1 VVASVSS
8 HTETRAPR
16 SAGDLALVDRHVDG
30 PGEPA
35 RTRRTRARRV
45 VVVRA
50 LVLADTLGLLSAYL
64 LAMILYGPG
73 EGHADNLPPA
83 IEIAVLILL
92 LPIWIV
98 LGRVF
103 GLYSRDD
110 EHADH
115 SNVDGFAGVFTMVT
129 IGTWL
134 FVAAAWLLEVA
145 EPYMPKLFSFWIAA
159 VVLVS
164 LARAVARTVY
174 RRSSDYVQTA
184 LILGADE
191 IGQLVASKIR
201 RHPEYG
207 IKPIGFVDSVPF
219 VAGDSPD
226 SLKVIGEPADL
237 TEIVDLHGVERV
249 IVAFSQERLSSL
261 VGDLRALR
269 SRDVQV
275 DLVPRFYDVVGPR
288 AGFHTVE
295 GLPLVS
301 LAPGRLS
308 RSGRFMK
315 RSLDVLGSAV
325 GLMVCSPLFAY
336 AAIRIKLDSPG
347 PVLFRQERVGLDGE
361 PFRVAKFRTMYVAS
375 ADCDEAAPL
384 EDPLLAEEFNRNFKL
399 RDDPRVTPC
408 GRWLRRWSLDEL
420 PQLLNVLRGE
430 MSLVGPRPVIP
441 EEMAQRFDGA
451 EALLAVKPGMTGY
464 WQINGRSDADYDERV
479 RLELSY
485 VGNFS
490 LGLDITI
497 LAKTVGVLVSRRGA
511 C

>member
-1 VVASVSS
+1 
-8 HTETRAPR
+8 
-16 SAGDLALVDRHVDG
+16 
-30 PGEPA
+30 
-35 RTRRTRARRV
+35 
-45 VVVRA
+45 
-50 LVLADTLGLLSAYL
+50 
-64 LAMILYGPG
+64 
-73 EGHADNLPPA
+73 
-83 IEIAVLILL
+83 
-92 LPIWIV
+92 
-98 LGRVF
+98 
-103 GLYSRDD
+103 
-110 EHADH
+110 
-115 SNVDGFAGVFTMVT
+115 
-129 IGTWL
+129 
-134 FVAAAWLLEVA
+134 
-145 EPYMPKLFSFWIAA
+145 
-159 VVLVS
+159 
-164 LARAVARTVY
+164 
-174 RRSSDYVQTA
+174 
-184 LILGADE
+184 
-191 IGQLVASKIR
+191 
-201 RHPEYG
+201 
-207 IKPIGFVDSVPF
+207 
-219 VAGDSPD
+219 
-226 SLKVIGEPADL
+226 VIGEPADL
-237 TEIVDLHGVERV
+237 TEIVDLYGVERV